1 MEARFGP
8 IDTTRIQI
16 LAIAGSVILLFAIFE
31 LLRRGK
37 LREEYSFIWISS
49 ALVLL
54 FFSIF
59 RGAFDFIAHS
69 LGVAYSPALLI
80 LVILL
85 FGMLMLIHFSI
96 IISRL
101 TGENKALSQEL
112 AIQGHK
118 IKEME
123 KE

>member
-1 MEARFGP
+1 MESRFGQ
-8 IDTTRIQI
+8 IDTSRIQI
-16 LAIAGSVILLFAIFE
+16 LAIAGSVILLFGIFE
-31 LLRRGK
+31 MLRRRK
-37 LREEYSFIWISS
+37 LREEYSFIWITSV
-49 ALVLL
+49 LVLL

-59 RGAFDFIAHS
+59 RGAFDYIAHA

-112 AIQGHK
+112 AIQGEK
-118 IKEME
+118 LRQME
-123 KE
+123 KK